1 MYQESMGYVNR
12 ELVGAAELKA
22 ILSVGVVGCGRVEG
36 GLGFKAREA
45 WI

>member
-1 MYQESMGYVNR
+1 MYQESMGYVDS

-22 ILSVGVVGCGRVEG
+22 ILSVGVVGCGHVGR
-36 GLGFKAREA
+36 LGFKAREA